1 MGIGKKYYLKLESDF
16 FQSLKV
22 KKLRKNQK
30 GDTYSCIYLKLMLL
44 STKEFGLITF
54 QNIENTL
61 YEELALRIDEE
72 LEDVKKTMDFLIKE
86 KILLQTDE
94 NEYLFENLC
103 DQVIT
108 ETEYARIMRK
118 YRAKKKEKITNN
130 TVQKSVK
137 LQCHDNVNTK
147 LLHCN
152 NAKLQCH
159 DNVNTKSL
167 HCNSNELQCHDNVNT
182 KLLHCNNSKKENN
195 FSTNNDMQNIFL
207 DEDIADKII
216 SVVPINNKE
225 KYDG

>member
-147 LLHCN
+147 SLQCN